1 MHEFL
6 HFGVEICSKTLDIVA
21 ISFGEMT
28 SGGFRPPLPTLTI
41 IEVSWL
47 DIEQRRSKMPH

>member
-1 MHEFL
+1 MLENLGYSGYF
-6 HFGVEICSKTLDIVA
+6 
-21 ISFGEMT
+21 FGEMI